1 MEKVTFHGRDDGR
14 SNGRDDGR
22 DDVRDDVRSTKEETF
37 IIICITDVCG
47 FHIRDV
53 RSFRIP
59 V

>member
-1 MEKVTFHGRDDGR
+1 MEDVTFH
-14 SNGRDDGR
+14 GRDDGR

>member
-1 MEKVTFHGRDDGR
+1 MEKVTFH
-14 SNGRDDGR
+14 GRDDGR

-53 RSFRIP
+53 RSFRIQ